1 MPKQTIRMP
10 GAQCVAAGIAL
21 VQGDKGLTLTFRGDI
36 ETAGLSREV
45 GRVNR
50 IRGRVKTL
58 RFGSL
63 ELVLGSKQDVLFLR
77 VESDA
82 GKLRVDAVVPQP
94 DVELAKWVSGQVGEV
109 ADLMMD
115 VG

>member
-1 MPKQTIRMP
+1 MPKTIRMP
-10 GAQCVAAGIAL
+10 GAQCVAAGVAL

-50 IRGRVKTL
+50 IRGCVTAL

-63 ELVLGSKQDVLFLR
+63 ELALGSKQDVLFLR
-77 VESDA
+77 LESDA
-82 GKLRVDAVVPQP
+82 GKLRVDAVVPQV
-94 DVELAKWVSGQVGEV
+94 DVELARWVLGQVGEV
-109 ADLMMD
+109 ADLSLV